1 MMLSAGA
8 TPRLGPRSRAPARIG
23 TLATMTPR
31 WPVTLFDLDGTLADS
46 INLIVT
52 SYQHAFREVAGHEWD
67 ETEIKSWI
75 GKSLIDAFRD
85 ALGDELGEKA
95 YASYTAFNEA
105 NTERLMKGYD
115 GVPELL
121 RDLNAAGVKT
131 GVVTSKR
138 RPPAE
143 WAIRLCGLDIPL
155 LVGHED
161 VLAHKPD
168 ARPLLRGLEL
178 LGARAEDAVYV
189 GDAAVDVIAAR
200 NAGLPTVAVTW
211 GAGVRSDIE
220 ATEPLELC
228 DTVAQLRAVLLP
240 Q

>member
-1 MMLSAGA
+1 MMRLPRA
-8 TPRLGPRSRAPARIG
+8 TPRCTPSAPIG
-23 TLATMTPR
+23 TLAAMTPR
-31 WPVTLFDLDGTLADS
+31 WPVILFDLDGTLADS

-52 SYQHAFREVAGHEWD
+52 SYQHAFREVVGHEWD

-75 GKSLIDAFRD
+75 GKSLIDAFRG

-95 YASYTAFNEA
+95 YTSYTTFNEA
-105 NTERLMKGYD
+105 NTERLMKGYE

-121 RDLNAAGVKT
+121 RDLNADGVKT

-161 VLAHKPD
+161 VPAHKPD
-168 ARPLLRGLEL
+168 PRPLLRGLEL
-178 LGARAEDAVYV
+178 LGAKAEDAVYV

-228 DTVAQLRAVLLP
+228 DTVAELRAVLLP
-240 Q
+240 A